1 MKPLMEILMIAV
13 HECYKEGE
21 VSDST
26 FDIVE
31 NEIGSDNTNEF
42 LKKHE
47 VFIEW
52 VAEQMETF
60 RDKLVEAYVR
70 GIDLVEKDIQQI
82 TSIEPKV
89 EP

>member
-13 HECYKEGE
+13 RECYKEGE
-21 VSDST
+21 ISDST
-26 FDIVE
+26 FNIVE
-31 NEIGSDNTNEF
+31 NEIGSDKAIEF
-42 LKKHE
+42 FKKHE

-52 VAEQMETF
+52 AAEQMETF
-60 RDKLVEAYVR
+60 CDKLVEAYVR